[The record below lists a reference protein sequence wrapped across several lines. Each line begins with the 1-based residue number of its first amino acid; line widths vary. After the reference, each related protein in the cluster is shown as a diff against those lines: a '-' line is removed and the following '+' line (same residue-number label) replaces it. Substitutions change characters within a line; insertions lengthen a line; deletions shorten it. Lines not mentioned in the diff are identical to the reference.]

1 MLISENLIKEI
12 RILLAEP
19 DETHF
24 TDSAL
29 TTILQSVESKNHA
42 LYMLWTQKV
51 SFVKDDDIKSIK
63 AGGESIEKYTSGEKV
78 NAILKIAEGYLKAWE
93 QERKMQSGSRL
104 MFKEQAEERLW

>member
-1 MLISENLIKEI
+1 MLISENLLKEI

-29 TTILQSVESKNHA
+29 TTILQSAESKNHA
-42 LYMLWTQKV
+42 LYMLWTQKA

-63 AGGESIEKYTSGEKV
+63 AGGESIEKYTSDEKV